1 MAYNEQA
8 FSYVA
13 SQAAQIS
20 SVAAALGIFTQAI
33 AGAMAEE
40 NDAFVTNVDGIHN
53 NVNQLLLDTYA
64 VDSANAK

>member
-20 SVAAALGIFTQAI
+20 SVAAALGISTQAI

-40 NDAFVTNVDGIHN
+40 NDAFVTYVDGIHN